1 MQSTSKDDVDVESL
15 GKRIRFLRKAKQ
27 LTLVQVAGAT
37 GLSAGF
43 LSQVENGQTNISL
56 SALYRVARALET
68 TAPELLAQGDEPLVS
83 VVRKDEGPWLSVDS
97 DDPPQL
103 ARSLTSTP
111 RIRVEARE
119 CLIPSGFRSEPAWSH
134 MGEEV
139 VFVLE
144 GSFSVEVAGHGTE
157 TLHPG
162 DSMVFPAN
170 VPHRWIGGEADTRI
184 LNVIALPGTQSTG
197 LNPIPQPRHATQRP
211 Q

>member
-1 MQSTSKDDVDVESL
+1 MQSTARDGVDVESL
-15 GKRIRFLRKAKQ
+15 GMRIRFLRKAKQ
-27 LTLVQVAGAT
+27 LTLTQVAGTT

-68 TAPELLAQGDEPLVS
+68 TAPELLAQVDEPLVS
-83 VVRKDEGPWLSVDS
+83 VVRQSEGSWSSVDS
-97 DDPPQL
+97 GDPSQL

-119 CLIPSGFRSEPAWSH
+119 CMIPPGFRSEPAWSH
-134 MGEEV
+134 VGEEV

-144 GSFSVEVAGHGTE
+144 GSFSVEVDGHGTE

-162 DSMVFPAN
+162 DSMVFPAS
-170 VPHRWIGGEADTRI
+170 VAHRWIGGDSDTRI
-184 LNVIALPGTQSTG
+184 LNVIALPG
-197 LNPIPQPRHATQRP
+197 PQPTGVGSVLDSRHATQGS
-211 Q
+211 

>member
-1 MQSTSKDDVDVESL
+1 MRSTSRDGVDIESL
-15 GKRIRFLRKAKQ
+15 GLRIRFLRKAKE
-27 LTLVQVAGAT
+27 LTLAQVAGAA
-37 GLSAGF
+37 GLSTGF

-68 TAPELLAQGDEPLVS
+68 TAPDLLAQVDEPLVS
-83 VVRKDEGPWLSVDS
+83 VVRKDEGPWMSVDS

-119 CLIPSGFRSEPAWSH
+119 CLIPPGFRSEPAWSH
-134 MGEEV
+134 VGEEV
-139 VFVLE
+139 VVVLE

-157 TLHPG
+157 TLLQG
-162 DSMVFPAN
+162 DSMVFPAT
-170 VPHRWIGGEADTRI
+170 VRHRWIGGDADTRI
-184 LNVIALPGTQSTG
+184 LNVIALPATRTTDRIGA
-197 LNPIPQPRHATQRP
+197 PEPRHATQHP